1 VKPSTRACART
12 SGVRVLGALLLVSAF
27 APLASGCGAEKKEK
41 PPVEVLVKVQS
52 DPGRPLKG
60 AVVLYNGKPI
70 PGATTDDKGVAKIT
84 LTGNEGDTYDV
95 TVKCPAGH
103 QSPSKPVSITLHR
116 FAEPAQA
123 PEYDVSCPPTT
134 RTIVVAVRA
143 ENGANLPILHL
154 GRAIGRTD
162 GAGAATVLLEDLDA
176 DSQFELTL
184 DTTGKGN
191 DVLKPQ
197 NPSSVFTVK
206 RADDV
211 LTMDVK
217 FVVEKKA
224 VKFYRPVGPIA
235 LPTKGPHY

>member
-1 VKPSTRACART
+1 MSTVARGCART
-12 SGVRVLGALLLVSAF
+12 LGVRILGVVLLVSAS
-27 APLASGCGAEKKEK
+27 AQLMLGCGAEKKEK

-52 DPGRPLKG
+52 DPGHPLKG
-60 AVVLYNGKPI
+60 ATVLYNGKPI
-70 PGATTDDKGVAKIT
+70 PGATTNEKGLAKIT
-84 LTGNEGDTYDV
+84 LTGNEGDLYDV
-95 TVKCPAGH
+95 TVKCPTGY
-103 QSPSKPVSITLHR
+103 QSPTKPVSITLHR

-143 ENGANLPILHL
+143 ENGANLPVLYL

-162 GAGAATVLLEDLDA
+162 SAGAATLLLENLDA

-184 DTTGKGN
+184 DTSAKGN
-191 DVLKPQ
+191 EVLKPQ

-206 RADDV
+206 RSDDV

-224 VKFYRPVGPIA
+224 VKYVQKVGPIA